1 MLGIIVRIRDEER
14 GNACLVRVERYEYSV
29 QYGIETSPAGE
40 IEKAADSAKLLGHV
54 MVRRPSK
61 HKHVKMTATKNP
73 PPAVPQPPNTPRQLL
88 EYSNSKIEY
97 KHSKCEVGRLTL
109 CETST
114 LYNVRK
120 SP

>member
-73 PPAVPQPPNTPRQLL
+73 PPAVPQPPNTPPPASCWNTVIQKLNINTR
-88 EYSNSKIEY
+88 
-97 KHSKCEVGRLTL
+97 
-109 CETST
+109 
-114 LYNVRK
+114 NVR
-120 SP
+120 